1 MEIINSNSVLQD
13 EVGMGN
19 EMKIPTPI
27 LIKQE
32 SKAVILAINYTDI
45 EDWDT
50 LVPADT
56 LLGMWMRTRCTSH
69 ASMEKF
75 LDMCSESGFKFVDC
89 IHKLKTT
96 REQTTKRG
104 QTVLH
109 EGTAIMAKTRNFLQ
123 QGKDAHGNRLN
134 PDEFQLVRAS
144 MGIVGGVTDRRC
156 REFLTP
162 ALPLVHRV
170 LAAWPPKMNKLPP
183 EVSKAFDGSKRL
195 SYLNMLVTIGGV
207 DKDTHVTYCVTEKKG
222 CEALRHYA
230 TTNAGT
236 YIHNDE
242 DNTPDM
248 PCVAIMFGAYTG
260 FNFAFPTCGIEIFA
274 PSGTIV
280 VGPMRDL
287 IHAVGGGIG
296 IRVTLVFCQ
305 HSVAA
310 HGIMKSAGNRKVMH
324 GARPSKIDMDIREKG
339 GKVPTIVGL
348 DQYDFC

>member
-1 MEIINSNSVLQD
+1 
-13 EVGMGN
+13 
-19 EMKIPTPI
+19 
-27 LIKQE
+27 
-32 SKAVILAINYTDI
+32 
-45 EDWDT
+45 
-50 LVPADT
+50 
-56 LLGMWMRTRCTSH
+56 
-69 ASMEKF
+69 
-75 LDMCSESGFKFVDC
+75 
-89 IHKLKTT
+89 
-96 REQTTKRG
+96 
-104 QTVLH
+104 
-109 EGTAIMAKTRNFLQ
+109 
-123 QGKDAHGNRLN
+123 
-134 PDEFQLVRAS
+134 

-170 LAAWPPKMNKLPP
+170 LAAWPHKMKALPP

-207 DKDTHVTYCVTEKKG
+207 DKDPHVTYCVTEKKG

-242 DNTPDM
+242 DNTPDK

-280 VGPMRDL
+280 IGPMRDL

-305 HSVAA
+305 HLVAVD
-310 HGIMKSAGNRKVMH
+310 GIMKSAGKIKVMH
-324 GARPSKIDMDIREKG
+324 GARPSKIDMSSREKG
-339 GKVPTIVGL
+339 GNVPTIVGL